1 MTPTTSNQN
10 GAGRPEA
17 ERPEA
22 SRAGVTRPE
31 TAQPEV
37 TQPEVTRGGAV
48 VADGIVIVDKP
59 AGLTSHT
66 VVARIR
72 KLAGTRKVGHAGTL
86 DPMATGVLVVGLNRA
101 TRLLGHL
108 QLADKSYD
116 ATILLGATT
125 STDDAEGEI
134 LDMAPADAIAGITAE
149 AIEAAIAGFRG
160 EISQVPSKVSAI
172 KVDGRRA
179 YERVRAGEEVALKAR
194 SVTVSRYDITDVR
207 PRPAVGVQPD
217 APRSDASSDYAASD
231 ASSDSAG
238 SDASSDSTGSDARP
252 GFSSTELDAQPGT
265 TPADAPPDSAGPDA
279 RRGFAGIEVDISVDC
294 SSGTY
299 IRALARDLGAELGVG
314 GHLTMLRRTR
324 VGTFDI
330 KSAHTLEELA
340 DDFTWLPIADV
351 AADTFPRY
359 DADADQSA
367 AIRTGRPLPG
377 LKLPAGQTA
386 MFAPD
391 GTFLALYEPHG
402 PLAKPTAVF
411 VT

>member
-1 MTPTTSNQN
+1 MTPTTSDLDFC
-10 GAGRPEA
+10 
-17 ERPEA
+17 
-22 SRAGVTRPE
+22 
-31 TAQPEV
+31 
-37 TQPEVTRGGAV
+37 
-48 VADGIVIVDKP
+48 VADGIVVVDKP

-72 KLAGTRKVGHAGTL
+72 RLAGTRKVGHAGTL

-116 ATILLGATT
+116 ATILLGASS

-134 LDMAPADAIAGITAE
+134 SPVASAGDLAAVTVE
-149 AIEAAIAGFRG
+149 SIEAAVTGFRG
-160 EISQVPSKVSAI
+160 EISQVPSTVSAI

-194 SVTVSRYDITDVR
+194 SVTISRYDVVDVR
-207 PRPAVGVQPD
+207 PG
-217 APRSDASSDYAASD
+217 SS
-231 ASSDSAG
+231 
-238 SDASSDSTGSDARP
+238 
-252 GFSSTELDAQPGT
+252 
-265 TPADAPPDSAGPDA
+265 
-279 RRGFAGIEVDISVDC
+279 GIEVDVSVDC

-324 VGTFDI
+324 VGAFGMS
-330 KSAHTLEELA
+330 SAHTLEELGES
-340 DDFTWLPIADV
+340 FTMLPIADV
-351 AADTFPRY
+351 AADTFPRF
-359 DADADQSA
+359 DADAEQAA

-377 LKLPAGQTA
+377 LKLTAGQQTA
-386 MFAPD
+386 MFDPT

-411 VT
+411 VS

>member
-1 MTPTTSNQN
+1 MTATTSE
-10 GAGRPEA
+10 P
-17 ERPEA
+17 
-22 SRAGVTRPE
+22 S
-31 TAQPEV
+31 
-37 TQPEVTRGGAV
+37 
-48 VADGIVIVDKP
+48 VADGIVVVDKP

-72 KLAGTRKVGHAGTL
+72 RLAGTRKVGHAGTL

-116 ATILLGATT
+116 ATVLLGATT
-125 STDDAEGEI
+125 TTDDAEGEI
-134 LDMAPADAIAGITAE
+134 VSTAPVDGVTAE
-149 AIEAAIAGFRG
+149 AIEAAVAGFRG

-194 SVTVSRYDITDVR
+194 SVTVSRYDVLDVR
-207 PRPAVGVQPD
+207 PV
-217 APRSDASSDYAASD
+217 SS
-231 ASSDSAG
+231 
-238 SDASSDSTGSDARP
+238 
-252 GFSSTELDAQPGT
+252 
-265 TPADAPPDSAGPDA
+265 
-279 RRGFAGIEVDISVDC
+279 GIEVDISVDC

-314 GHLTMLRRTR
+314 GHLTALRRTR
-324 VGTFDI
+324 VGSFDL
-330 KSAHTLEELA
+330 SVAHTLESLA
-340 DDFTWLPIADV
+340 GSFDWLPIAEV
-351 AADTFPRY
+351 AAGTFPRY
-359 DADADQSA
+359 DADATQSA

-377 LKLPAGQTA
+377 LNLPAGQTA
-386 MFAPD
+386 MFDPT

-411 VT
+411 VS